1 MDTNR
6 RETTINAFF
15 TLIRAGLWEQSSTNL
30 KVNLDGKVNWEK
42 VYQLAGEQ
50 SVVGL
55 ALAGLECSN
64 IKPSQTLLLQ
74 WIGEVQLIEQNNK
87 AMNDFIAV
95 LIEKMQT
102 SGIYALLVKGQ
113 GIARCYERPLWR
125 SSGDIDLLLNDD
137 NFRKAQILLL
147 SESSEHSEELTE
159 EKHQEF
165 SIGRWIVEIHGNMPT
180 YFSAKTDALLEE
192 IHKKEYKEGEKRI
205 WKHGGVDI
213 NLLSIDADIL
223 FVFTHILKHFFR
235 GGIGLRQ
242 ICDWCRLLWT
252 YRDQIDMQLLEN
264 RLKGMGL
271 MTEWKA
277 FAALAVNELGYSAEY
292 MPLYSSSQ
300 KWVRKS
306 LKIKDYILK
315 VGNFGHNRDTTYYKK
330 YPYLVTKV
338 ISFYWRLRDNF
349 RYFVIFPIDSIRVSV
364 WMLRHGFN
372 DLKKQ
377 AG

>member
-1 MDTNR
+1 MDTKR

-30 KVNLDGKVNWEK
+30 NVNLDGKVNWEK
-42 VYQLAGEQ
+42 VYQLAREQ

-55 ALAGLECSN
+55 VLAGLECSN

-87 AMNDFIAV
+87 AMNEFIAV
-95 LIEKMQT
+95 LIEKMQA

-180 YFSAKTDALLEE
+180 YFSAKTDTLLEE
-192 IHKKEYKEGEKRI
+192 IHEKEYKEGEKRI
-205 WKHGGVDI
+205 WRHGSVDI

-330 YPYLVTKV
+330 FPYLVTKV

>member
-1 MDTNR
+1 MDTKR

-30 KVNLDGKVNWEK
+30 NVNLDGKVNWEK
-42 VYQLAGEQ
+42 VYQLAREQ

-55 ALAGLECSN
+55 VLAGLECSN

-87 AMNDFIAV
+87 AMNEFIAV
-95 LIEKMQT
+95 LIEKMQA

-180 YFSAKTDALLEE
+180 YFSAKTDTLLEE
-192 IHKKEYKEGEKRI
+192 IHEKEYKEGEKRI
-205 WKHGGVDI
+205 WSHGSVDI

-330 YPYLVTKV
+330 FPYLVTKV